1 MSVRVNCR
9 DLVGIVVVMCSMEVF
24 IVLLSAIIRYMYVVL
39 FSLYLDSSQ
48 VYELRYTVLSGR
60 SSMQPVEL
68 KPAELAAARNGP
80 ASGIYCVVFGGVQ
93 LEEGVLKQWLEACVK
108 QVCTRTQHFCHS
120 SIVCAHMYISASYK
134 SASSLCAHPSAQ
146 HAHQ

>member
-1 MSVRVNCR
+1 
-9 DLVGIVVVMCSMEVF
+9 
-24 IVLLSAIIRYMYVVL
+24 MYVAL
-39 FSLYLDSSQ
+39 SSLYLDSSQ